1 VGALT
6 LPISVK
12 TSSRS
17 PAAVLG
23 DELDAEE
30 FEERLVDQLRTITRV
45 PIAARV

>member
-1 VGALT
+1 MRPRGLYPSV
-6 LPISVK
+6 IS
-12 TSSRS
+12 RR

-23 DELDAEE
+23 DEVDASG